1 MHQFRSGTRGPST
14 GTPAAP
20 LLAPPPPTSLL
31 AQLAGAVG
39 TVAWELLL
47 WADQREHRRGTR
59 GQRRGSGPVG
69 GMS

>member
-1 MHQFRSGTRGPST
+1 MHEFSSGTRGPST
-14 GTPAAP
+14 GAPTAP

-31 AQLAGAVG
+31 AHLAGAVG

-59 GQRRGSGPVG
+59 GHRRGPGPWAG
-69 GMS
+69 